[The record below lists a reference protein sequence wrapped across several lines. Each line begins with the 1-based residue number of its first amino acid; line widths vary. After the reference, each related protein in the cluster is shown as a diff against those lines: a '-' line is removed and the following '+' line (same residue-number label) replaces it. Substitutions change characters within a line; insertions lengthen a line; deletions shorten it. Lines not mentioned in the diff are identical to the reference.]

1 MLGMFCAVPQ
11 FQGIEL
17 IKHLSTGTHAQRW
30 GGGGGGG
37 ASARWY
43 GGALVNDLTMLFT

>member
-30 GGGGGGG
+30 GGGGGEHQLGEMG
-37 ASARWY
+37 EH
-43 GGALVNDLTMLFT
+43 

>member
-1 MLGMFCAVPQ
+1 MLGMFCAVPQFQ

-37 ASARWY
+37 HQL
-43 GGALVNDLTMLFT
+43 GALVIDLTMLFT

>member
-30 GGGGGGG
+30 GGGGEGEHQLGGMG
-37 ASARWY
+37 EH
-43 GGALVNDLTMLFT
+43 

>member
-30 GGGGGGG
+30 GEEHQLGGMGEH
-37 ASARWY
+37 
-43 GGALVNDLTMLFT
+43 

>member
-37 ASARWY
+37 EHQL
-43 GGALVNDLTMLFT
+43 GGMGEH

>member
-30 GGGGGGG
+30 GGGG

-43 GGALVNDLTMLFT
+43 GGALVIDLTMLFT

>member
-17 IKHLSTGTHAQRW
+17 IKHLVPMHR
-30 GGGGGGG
+30 GGGEHQLGGM
-37 ASARWY
+37 REH
-43 GGALVNDLTMLFT
+43 